1 MLLLL
6 KAVNEG
12 NNISYAQQSIPSLAK
27 YKNNFSLSCLP
38 AFLFSVIVH
47 VEEGE
52 SLRYFRFYK
61 CLLVNISAAD
71 LSISRFRLLLHCIV
85 FDDTQ

>member
-12 NNISYAQQSIPSLAK
+12 NNISYAEQSIPSLAK

-38 AFLFSVIVH
+38 AFLFSMIVH
-47 VEEGE
+47 VEGGE
-52 SLRYFRFYK
+52 RLRDFHFYK
-61 CLLVNISAAD
+61 CLLVNISAAE
-71 LSISRFRLLLHCIV
+71 LNISRFRLLSYYMV